1 MPTVLPRDWLLL
13 LIGLDAE
20 PGGAALDPVRVQ
32 KGMFLLAREAGVPPK
47 QRYWFVAYNY
57 GPMSPRLY
65 RDLEALER
73 LGLAERRDT
82 EEEGLR
88 WRPVGITA
96 AGVARVTA
104 LVAGASDE
112 ERRVIAWLADT
123 KRRMLGLTFAE
134 LLTDIYAR
142 YPAFAARS
150 VFRR

>member
-1 MPTVLPRDWLLL
+1 MRSRDWLLV

-32 KGMFLLAREAGVPPK
+32 KGMFLLAREGGVPPK
-47 QRYWFVAYNY
+47 ERYWFVAYNY

-73 LGLAERRDT
+73 LGLVERRDVRD
-82 EEEGLR
+82 GLR
-88 WRPVGITA
+88 WRPVG
-96 AGVARVTA
+96 VTP
-104 LVAGASDE
+104 AGAAKVDE
-112 ERRVIAWLADT
+112 LVGAAVGDERVAIAWLRET